1 MNVQVKSLL
10 ERAAF
15 FFGISKLNKSE
26 VKNRT
31 PCFINEE
38 HLRIADECVTIPK
51 RFSGKEKP
59 KAHHVRAHHS
69 LNAKQAATRMRKRQG
84 RKQSLVKMSHNKAK
98 TKSPRRRFPKL
109 WFFILLLALVLR
121 WMKTAVGSVTFDEI
135 LFHLSMPLRGT
146 DSTLFV
152 SFLQHALLPAVV
164 IYWAVRLL
172 LSNRDRIRAKLPQK
186 RAADGRARKYP
197 PVIDAGRQFIQKQ
210 YPKLVIGV
218 FALELVMLCGRLSMG
233 AYLVNRLQSSPW
245 LEENSVKPTDVLLTW
260 PEKKRNLIYI
270 YLESMETSF
279 MDAQSGGFYA
289 ENIIPELTEL
299 ARQNVSFSDKETA
312 LGGARPMTGTTWT
325 MGAMFAQT
333 SGFPLKIAGDVN
345 AMDQYATFFP
355 GVVTLGDLTEKAGYR
370 NILMIGSDATFGGRR
385 NYFTQHGHYEIC
397 DRQWA
402 ADNGKIPKDYWVF
415 WGFEDAR
422 LIQMAKEKLLETAA
436 EDAPFNFTL
445 LTVDTHFPNG
455 YRCEQCLKEH
465 GNDYMDAISC
475 SSRQIA
481 RFVEWIRQQDF
492 YENTTVIVTG
502 DHLSMAAQ
510 IEQETPA
517 DYQRTVYNC
526 FLNAAAE
533 TANTQNRLFTTTDM
547 FPTTLAALGVQI
559 EGERLGLGTN
569 LFGGRPTL
577 AEEIGYDAL
586 EKNVSRHSRYFD
598 SLAHE

>member
-1 MNVQVKSLL
+1 
-10 ERAAF
+10 
-15 FFGISKLNKSE
+15 
-26 VKNRT
+26 
-31 PCFINEE
+31 
-38 HLRIADECVTIPK
+38 
-51 RFSGKEKP
+51 
-59 KAHHVRAHHS
+59 
-69 LNAKQAATRMRKRQG
+69 MRKRLG

-98 TKSPRRRFPKL
+98 TKSPRRRLPKL
-109 WFFILLLALVLR
+109 CFFILLLALVLR

-164 IYWAVRLL
+164 IYWVVRLL
-172 LSNRDRIRAKLPQK
+172 LSNRDRIRAKLPLK

-233 AYLVNRLQSSPW
+233 AYFVNRLQSSPW
-245 LEENSVKPTDVLLTW
+245 LEENSITPTDVLLTW

-355 GVVTLGDLTEKAGYR
+355 GVVTLGDLTEKEGYR

-422 LIQMAKEKLLETAA
+422 LIQMAKEKLLEAAA

-577 AEEIGYDAL
+577 AEEIGYDVL